1 MMDIDLIRTF
11 VQVAK
16 TSHFRKAADQLYL
29 TPSAVSARIKQ
40 LEEKLGTQLFERSK
54 HQVSLTTSGVR
65 FLTHAENLLAAWN
78 RACHEVRLPDQ
89 DVPVMVVGA
98 TDTLWNIFLADWLME
113 MKNQNPAMM
122 LWAELHT
129 TSSLMPGL
137 LDGSLDIA
145 VMFDVP
151 ALPRLQI
158 EELARVPLVMVSSS
172 KGLQADQETFED
184 YIDVDWGEAA
194 SASIQRHFDDRLK
207 SFMHTSVGKVALQVI
222 LKSGGTAYLPLPMV
236 LAYLESGE
244 LFCVE
249 DAPKINRPVYA
260 ASLSDNESDSP
271 MSEAIN
277 LMRSCLENKVKGL

>member
-1 MMDIDLIRTF
+1 MDIDLIRTF

-40 LEEKLGTQLFERSK
+40 LEERLGTQLFERNK

-89 DVPVMVVGA
+89 SVSVMVVGA

-113 MKNQNPAMM
+113 MKEKNPELM

-129 TSSLMPGL
+129 ASSLMPAL

-158 EELARVPLVMVSSS
+158 EELAKVPLVMVSSS
-172 KGLQADQETFED
+172 QGLQAGQESFND

-194 SASIQRHFDDRLK
+194 AASIQQHFDDRLK

-236 LAYLESGE
+236 AAYLESGE
-244 LFCVE
+244 LFRVE
-249 DAPKINRPVYA
+249 DAPVINRPVYA
-260 ASLSDNESDSP
+260 ATLSDNENEP
-271 MSEAIN
+271 LVAEAIN
-277 LMRSCLENKVKGL
+277 LMRSCLDRKVKGL